1 MTVGKQ
7 SVSMN
12 LAASILCPIRTA
24 TVEIFAGRA
33 YKRTRIMYTLFIFY
47 MNKVY
52 KNIEAENGKILTIC

>member
-12 LAASILCPIRTA
+12 LAASILCPIHTA
-24 TVEIFAGRA
+24 IVEIFAGRA